1 MKGPGGLSL
10 WMWLPPSPVQTIP
23 LAISKICVGA
33 IHPWLRPSKGGAIC
47 PPLALVFAT
56 AGGPQKI
63 QCWNTEGIFRLIQSI
78 PSPKAEPFKRWLVR
92 VGKERAWVLEEM
104 QRNPELKKLRVA
116 FLIDE
121 AHRSQ
126 EGQMG
131 AAIRVPFRKENEP
144 DQDVPD
150 EDMKERIA
158 RIAREHDLNK
168 LFVA

>member
-1 MKGPGGLSL
+1 M
-10 WMWLPPSPVQTIP
+10 
-23 LAISKICVGA
+23 
-33 IHPWLRPSKGGAIC
+33 
-47 PPLALVFAT
+47 FAT

-78 PSPKAEPFKRWLVR
+78 PSPKAEPFKRWLAR
-92 VGKERAWVLEEM
+92 VGNERAWVLEEM
-104 QRNPELKKLRVA
+104 QRNPELKTLRVA

-121 AHRSQ
+121 ANRFQ

-144 DQDVPD
+144 ELDVPGK
-150 EDMKERIA
+150 DMEERIA
-158 RIAREHDLNK
+158 RIIREPDLNQ

>member
-1 MKGPGGLSL
+1 M
-10 WMWLPPSPVQTIP
+10 
-23 LAISKICVGA
+23 
-33 IHPWLRPSKGGAIC
+33 
-47 PPLALVFAT
+47 
-56 AGGPQKI
+56 
-63 QCWNTEGIFRLIQSI
+63 
-78 PSPKAEPFKRWLVR
+78 
-92 VGKERAWVLEEM
+92 LEEM
-104 QRNPELKKLRVA
+104 QRNPELKTLRVA

-158 RIAREHDLNK
+158 RIAR
-168 LFVA
+168 